1 MRSPQMP
8 AGLGQSLEPETADQE
23 KEETFP
29 GFLIHPKSQAILSL
43 LQTSIMILV
52 WPQGLGLR
60 LPSA

>member
-1 MRSPQMP
+1 MP

-43 LQTSIMILV
+43 LQTSVMILV
-52 WPQGLGLR
+52 WPQGLGT
-60 LPSA
+60 